1 MDRTTVGEIAEMVN
15 LHPNTIRNY
24 ADRGIIE
31 SKRDFRGWRFFP
43 EPMKTV
49 KRIRGLLNGDIQLTD
64 DNTVDE
70 IEKLLSIDI

>member
-1 MDRTTVGEIAEMVN
+1 MIDRATVKEIAEMVN

-43 EPMKTV
+43 HPLETV
-49 KRIRGLLNGDIQLTD
+49 RRIHGLLNGDIQL
-64 DNTVDE
+64 DE
-70 IEKLLSIDI
+70 HL